1 MKQPPRNPTLLPG
14 GPTKESEA
22 RPPEL
27 GDLDSEMGWVFVFF
41 FFFLKWV
48 LISHGALGESTLRRI
63 WSLPELRLTES

>member
-27 GDLDSEMGWVFVFF
+27 VDMDSEMGWFFCFVFF
-41 FFFLKWV
+41 SEMGSNL
-48 LISHGALGESTLRRI
+48 T
-63 WSLPELRLTES
+63 WSFGGKHT